1 MKIISLQ
8 KQLGDFSLK
17 IDNLEFEIGAVHGL
31 IGPNGSGKSTLAKII
46 VGITEPDFGKIN
58 LAPLSQNDIT
68 MTSQK
73 PYLLH
78 DTVYNNL
85 IYPLKIRKIK
95 PDESEINSLLDKCGM
110 LDKKKQYARS
120 LSSGEQQKLSFI
132 RAMIFKP
139 KLIIIDE
146 TLSNLDPDSV
156 ELFENIILDKQ
167 KNDPITWISISHQ
180 LVHISK
186 ICDKIHFLS
195 DGQNI
200 QSGTINDVLLN
211 PSNEIV
217 KKYMS
222 STEIS
227 FNMYNSNKKEKQ

>member
-1 MKIISLQ
+1 MKIINLR
-8 KQLGDFSLK
+8 KQLGDFSLE
-17 IDNLEFEIGAVHGL
+17 IDNLEFERGIVHGL

-46 VGITEPDFGKIN
+46 AGTIPKDSGTIELGFV
-58 LAPLSQNDIT
+58 SQSDIT
-68 MTSQK
+68 LTSQK

-95 PDESEINSLLDKCGM
+95 PDENEVNSLLDMCGM
-110 LDKKKQYARS
+110 LDKKNQYARS

-156 ELFENIILDKQ
+156 ELFENIIIDKQ
-167 KNDPITWISISHQ
+167 KNDPLTWITISHQ
-180 LVHISK
+180 LVHINK

-195 DGQNI
+195 NGKNI
-200 QSGTINDVLLN
+200 QSGTVNDVLLN
-211 PSNEIV
+211 PSNEVI

-227 FNMYNSNKKEKQ
+227 FNMLNSNNKEKQ

>member
-1 MKIISLQ
+1 MKITNLK
-8 KQLGDFSLK
+8 KQLGDFRLN
-17 IDNLEFEIGAVHGL
+17 IDNMEIETGIVHGL
-31 IGPNGSGKSTLAKII
+31 IGPNGSGKSTLAKLI
-46 VGITEPDFGKIN
+46 VDMIQKDSGSIDYGS
-58 LAPLSQNDIT
+58 LSQSDIT

-95 PDESEINSLLDKCGM
+95 PNEDEVNSLLERCG
-110 LDKKKQYARS
+110 LIDKKKQYARS

-132 RAMIFKP
+132 RAMIFNP

-156 ELFENIILDKQ
+156 ELFENIILEKQ
-167 KNDPITWISISHQ
+167 RTEPITWITISHQ
-180 LVHISK
+180 LVHINK

-195 DGQNI
+195 DGKNI
-200 QSGTINDVLLN
+200 QSGTVDDVLLN
-211 PSNEIV
+211 PTNEIL

-227 FNMYNSNKKEKQ
+227 FTLLNSNNKEKP